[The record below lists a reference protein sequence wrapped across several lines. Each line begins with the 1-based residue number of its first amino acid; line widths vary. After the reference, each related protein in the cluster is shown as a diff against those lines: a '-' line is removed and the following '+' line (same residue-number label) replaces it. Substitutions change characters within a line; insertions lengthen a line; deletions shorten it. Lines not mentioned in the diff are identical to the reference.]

1 MSINKVKPKDVK
13 KKSTKITNV
22 HGSMEGQDILKK
34 VEALEKEKE
43 KKKNDAEARKIEKE
57 ELRERFFKCKSK
69 CICKGIC
76 KAKDLKECPHCHSI
90 MKSTCSKIKC
100 QVNGKK
106 PLMIRPATYCYL

>member
-1 MSINKVKPKDVK
+1 MYEQSQMNIQKCFEKSIKLDEIPKRCK

-34 VEALEKEKE
+34 VEVLEKEKE
-43 KKKNDAEARKIEKE
+43 KKKNDVEARKIAKE

-69 CICKGIC
+69 CICEGVC
-76 KAKDLKECPHCHSI
+76 EAKECPNCHSV

-100 QVNGKK
+100 QVK
-106 PLMIRPATYCYL
+106 